1 MLALI
6 HDVPGVASAAV
17 DETGHFLRLRLT
29 STRNQRAVETVLALL
44 RESGHEAVAA
54 NEADRAEIQRMPR
67 RWFDRASVRE
77 LSRKEAAVLADEIAA
92 AVASAHLLDSPTRE
106 RLRETLRR
114 HLEPAL
120 VDQPSPPDAT
130 LADRLAPAL
139 QAAFGDAA
147 AYLDEASAETLS
159 RTARTRLNRQP

>member
-29 STRNQRAVETVLALL
+29 SARNQRAVETVLALL
-44 RESGHEAVAA
+44 REGGHAAVVAS
-54 NEADRAEIQRMPR
+54 EADRAEIRRVSR

-77 LSRKEAAVLADEIAA
+77 LSRKEAAVLADEIAG
-92 AVASAHLLDSPTRE
+92 AVAAAHLLDSPTRE
-106 RLRETLRR
+106 RLRETLRV

-120 VDQPSPPDAT
+120 VDQPSRSDAT